1 MEKDHKIEKIAIV
14 HDSAS
19 SLHGDYIETNFP
31 NLIEVPFTITAVE
44 GDEYKEWIDNPFK
57 SETERLEFLHD
68 LATSQLLTSQP
79 NPEAY
84 KKVFEDI
91 ISKGITEIAV
101 IPMSR
106 GLSGSIN
113 SATLAALALRNEANI
128 VVADCK
134 TVTIGQGL
142 LTTQAYIE
150 NENGEFDNANEMVD
164 RVEELSKKLYVAQA
178 FSSLEHLRKGGR
190 IGLVAGT
197 IAGVLGIIP
206 IIGANEEGKLAPIDK
221 KRGWKK
227 SREAI
232 IHYVSD
238 NVGQKAVRLALV
250 HFESDQLDN
259 LREGI
264 KGRFV
269 IATDKDGNEYDVM
282 ECEQNMVTAAHSGPG
297 VVGLGVLVLDKQR

>member
-1 MEKDHKIEKIAIV
+1 MDRGVTPERIAIV

-19 SLHGDYIETNFP
+19 SLHIANFP
-31 NLIEVPFTITAVE
+31 NLYEVPFTVTATT
-44 GDEYKEWIDNPFK
+44 GDQTKDWIDNPFQSDAEK
-57 SETERLEFLHD
+57 ADFIND
-68 LATSQLLTSQP
+68 LATTQMSTSQP

-101 IPMSR
+101 VPMSR

-113 SATLAALALRNEANI
+113 SAELAALALRNEANI
-128 VVADCK
+128 AVADCK
-134 TVTIGQGL
+134 TVSIGQGL
-142 LTTQAYIE
+142 LVTQADIE
-150 NENGEFDNANEMVD
+150 NKNGDFEDAAQLVD
-164 RVEELSKKLYVAQA
+164 RVEELSKQVYVAQA

-190 IGLVAGT
+190 IGLASSM

-206 IIGANEEGKLAPIDK
+206 IIGTNEEGKLVPIDK

-227 SREAI
+227 SRESI
-232 IHYVSD
+232 IQHVSE

-250 HFESDQLDN
+250 KFESDQIDY
-259 LREGI
+259 LREEI

-269 IATDKDGNEYDVM
+269 IATDKDGKEYDVL
-282 ECEQNMVTAAHSGPG
+282 ECEENMVTAAHSGPG
-297 VVGLGVLVLDKQR
+297 VVGLGALIVEK